1 MEFPV
6 DDSYS
11 VFHCRM
17 HLRSKND
24 RQCNKILHALHR
36 NKALLFFM
44 AVQTRIY
51 QTKELSQD
59 MLCMN
64 TTINQRFTI
73 LLLHA
78 TLTTPFDRTIVVHT
92 FIRISDHCRCSKVH
106 EDVLFLTNALILFHQ
121 SLIVGPHNSEDD
133 QIALNALPIGQ

>member
-24 RQCNKILHALHR
+24 RKCNKILHALHR

-51 QTKELSQD
+51 QIKELSRD
-59 MLCMN
+59 TPLHEN
-64 TTINQRFTI
+64 NNQPT
-73 LLLHA
+73 LLQSCCYRLLSLHH
-78 TLTTPFDRTIVVHT
+78 LITPLL

-106 EDVLFLTNALILFHQ
+106 EDVLFLTNASIPFHR
-121 SLIVGPHNSEDD
+121 SLVVGQHNSEDD
-133 QIALNALPIGQ
+133 QIKPNALPIGR